1 MVKIICE
8 KYCSTELDES
18 IGIFPPLCL
27 ANEYNKPKEL

>member
-18 IGIFPPLCL
+18 IGIFSLYL